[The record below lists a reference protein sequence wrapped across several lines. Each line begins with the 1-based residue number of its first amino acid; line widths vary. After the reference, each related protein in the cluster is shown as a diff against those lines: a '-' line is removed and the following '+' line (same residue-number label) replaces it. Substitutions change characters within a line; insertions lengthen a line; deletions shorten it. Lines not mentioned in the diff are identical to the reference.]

1 MIICYYI
8 KVDWLFQDAF
18 NLKNRKLTKVNE
30 GMPMMG
36 IFSVTMDFTPMDP
49 TISSSKT
56 TKWTQEPNK
65 EKHVCVCEREREGEL
80 QTRLFE
86 NVIGC
91 YINPVMQFDS
101 SYSHISL
108 AIMCFITPWTPVA
121 FNDKLLLHYITKF
134 TEWAESSNCS
144 IHSTRKKWRKQ
155 INILSPIFHHLR
167 SEPNTSYCAYLGCV
181 SHFSLKPK

>member
-1 MIICYYI
+1 MRECL
-8 KVDWLFQDAF
+8 WWAF
-18 NLKNRKLTKVNE
+18 SLLQWILPLWTPQYLLQKLQNEPKNQTRRN
-30 GMPMMG
+30 MC
-36 IFSVTMDFTPMDP
+36 
-49 TISSSKT
+49 
-56 TKWTQEPNK
+56 
-65 EKHVCVCEREREGEL
+65 VCVCEREGEL

-167 SEPNTSYCAYLGCV
+167 SEPNTSYCAYLGRV
-181 SHFSLKPK
+181 SHFSPKPK